1 MCTWKN
7 GKRVILIGCAE
18 NSLGAIIFNF
28 SKRKMKSI
36 MFSTIMERH
45 IIIMSVHFSFS
56 ILRIYGSIG
65 WLGCILCHRNSIG
78 LIWRYGEERECKGKN
93 GKRVTLIGCA
103 GKFSRRCYYQF

>member
-1 MCTWKN
+1 MCTGKN

-36 MFSTIMERH
+36 MFSTKMERH

-65 WLGCILCHRNSIG
+65 WLGYVLCHWNSIG
-78 LIWRYGEERECKGKN
+78 LIWRDG
-93 GKRVTLIGCA
+93 
-103 GKFSRRCYYQF
+103 